1 LLNYLGAV
9 AVGIVVASIVQP
21 ELIVESV
28 AIIGKMAADSAKK
41 MASDIAVTAGTHV
54 VNEIG
59 KDITED
65 IAKDAK
71 VEASSTKTEVTQNE
85 TKVDEEKGTVVNTES
100 KATSQK
106 TKVVATGI
114 AKPVTE
120 ASDAVPEASEN
131 GKDTEAGNT
140 TQKEGDSKNQAK
152 SESPAAEAPKKEIS
166 PNGEKEG
173 TSVIVTGGGD
183 KKVSVKISDNGTIT
197 IGIDSTSERKEVTET
212 PPEKEGPPSND
223 AKELTP
229 EVKISPPEAEKAA
242 EKTQDSLTKEESKEA
257 TSSDNV
263 PEEKENSP
271 EAPAPSKENGEI
283 KVVSELKEPTPETD
297 KPAEAKTD
305 ETKSVKIVVKAMA
318 SPPEPAAEVSQPPPA
333 TGTSFSNSDQILAK
347 IHQSTI
353 SRSHI

>member
-1 LLNYLGAV
+1 
-9 AVGIVVASIVQP
+9 
-21 ELIVESV
+21 
-28 AIIGKMAADSAKK
+28 
-41 MASDIAVTAGTHV
+41 VTAGTHV

-212 PPEKEGPPSND
+212 PIDAKTAVSAEKGKKPEKEGPPSND

-305 ETKSVKIVVKAMA
+305 ETKSVKIVVKAKA